1 MKLKR
6 LKEEYISVRKEL
18 YNRIEEING
27 LQHEL
32 VECRFKNDYNLHL
45 TNQTLSSLKS
55 VRPSPSLLYDDPHPH
70 SSLSSRMKR
79 ILPTPYSYT

>member
-18 YNRIEEING
+18 FNRMEENNT

-32 VECRFKNDYNLHL
+32 VECRFRLEYYSQMN
-45 TNQTLSSLKS
+45 NQAIHSNKS
-55 VRPSPSLLYDDPHPH
+55 VSF
-70 SSLSSRMKR
+70 
-79 ILPTPYSYT
+79 

>member
-6 LKEEYISVRKEL
+6 LKDEYINVRTEL
-18 YNRIEEING
+18 YTRIEENNT

-45 TNQTLSSLKS
+45 TNQTLNSFKSVCLSYSSLC
-55 VRPSPSLLYDDPHPH
+55 
-70 SSLSSRMKR
+70 
-79 ILPTPYSYT
+79 